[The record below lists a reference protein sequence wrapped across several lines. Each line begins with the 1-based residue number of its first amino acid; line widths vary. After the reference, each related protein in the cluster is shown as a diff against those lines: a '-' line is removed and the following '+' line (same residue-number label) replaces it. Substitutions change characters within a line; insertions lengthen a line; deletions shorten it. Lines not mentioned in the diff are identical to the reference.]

1 MFWNIFLVCSKANL
15 YYSRYVLHCVIIVL
29 MKLRIKKSP
38 NGFGKLKI
46 MLYPV
51 YIASVCHFAFKLL
64 KITLT
69 CILVFLHNVNSG
81 LFLTTNPKFKLCPVC
96 SVVLYR
102 FAIKTENYFDATFLL

>member
-1 MFWNIFLVCSKANL
+1 
-15 YYSRYVLHCVIIVL
+15 

-38 NGFGKLKI
+38 DGFGKLKI

-51 YIASVCHFAFKLL
+51 YIALFCHFAIKLL

-69 CILVFLHNVNSG
+69 CILVLLQNADSG
-81 LFLTTNPKFKLCPVC
+81 LSLTTNPKFKLCPVC

-102 FAIKTENYFDATFLL
+102 FAIKTENYFDATFNSDF